1 MEELKKILDAKEAF
15 VNYMKQFE
23 KNSTTTGSDFDVD
36 MDDDLGDNLMDYSKF
51 IKTHE
56 DNIKGKEEAILFMK
70 EFILACVDK
79 ISEYNDKIRVSKL
92 IIENTKDKI
101 VDLID

>member
-36 MDDDLGDNLMDYSKF
+36 MDDDLGGNLMDYSKF
-51 IKTHE
+51 IKTH
-56 DNIKGKEEAILFMK
+56 LF
-70 EFILACVDK
+70 L
-79 ISEYNDKIRVSKL
+79 
-92 IIENTKDKI
+92 
-101 VDLID
+101 